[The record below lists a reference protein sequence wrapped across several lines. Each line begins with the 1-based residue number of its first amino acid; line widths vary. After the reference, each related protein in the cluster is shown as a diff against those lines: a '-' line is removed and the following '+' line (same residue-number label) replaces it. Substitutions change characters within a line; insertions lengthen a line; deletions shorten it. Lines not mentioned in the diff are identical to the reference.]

1 MNTNE
6 IPEVDLLNTT
16 TDTATSPNNSTTI
29 SKSHTDTRTKV
40 TTFEEIQ
47 KQLKKTLD
55 HVEQKNLRS
64 SFETLSLATSGV
76 VDNCEQ
82 LGLTSDDHPYNAI
95 DREQFWTGLNNCWL
109 YALAQRNDAGSE
121 LERLSNE
128 YLFELRDKLVTW
140 ADKLEPFGLVD
151 YEMGLWEAEILEAV
165 DANLALQYAAAQAA
179 MATQVAIQPNVQQL
193 SKSAMCILPPTA
205 NSDCFESA
213 REFMRMKKK
222 STASRTDCISPHQT
236 PLPSIIIPDDDLED
250 IDSEFSSPSQLV
262 ATLDMVDSDVRLD
275 SVFSVSIKDEMM
287 DA

>member
-1 MNTNE
+1 
-6 IPEVDLLNTT
+6 
-16 TDTATSPNNSTTI
+16 
-29 SKSHTDTRTKV
+29 
-40 TTFEEIQ
+40 
-47 KQLKKTLD
+47 
-55 HVEQKNLRS
+55 
-64 SFETLSLATSGV
+64 
-76 VDNCEQ
+76 
-82 LGLTSDDHPYNAI
+82 LTSDDHPYNAI

-121 LERLSNE
+121 TERLSNE
-128 YLFELRDKLVTW
+128 YLFELRDKLVCW

-193 SKSAMCILPPTA
+193 SKNALCILPPTA

-222 STASRTDCISPHQT
+222 TTTTSSRTDCISPRQRDS
-236 PLPSIIIPDDDLED
+236 PLPSIIIPDDD
-250 IDSEFSSPSQLV
+250 IDDMDSDFSSPSQLV
-262 ATLDMVDSDVRLD
+262 ATLGMVDSDVRMD